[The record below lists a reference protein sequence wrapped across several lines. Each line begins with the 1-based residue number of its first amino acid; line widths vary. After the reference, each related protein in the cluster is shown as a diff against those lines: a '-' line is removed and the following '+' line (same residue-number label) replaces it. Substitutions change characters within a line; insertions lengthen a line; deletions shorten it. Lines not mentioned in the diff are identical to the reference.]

1 MPEFACGSCG
11 TCAAFVSAREMHGS
25 LLCFV
30 PLPPEKLKG
39 HLCGG
44 VPKAID
50 TKGSTSETCDWKW
63 LLFVVQLGGGS
74 D

>member
-1 MPEFACGSCG
+1 M
-11 TCAAFVSAREMHGS
+11 SALVMSDES

-39 HLCGG
+39 HLNGG
-44 VPKAID
+44 VLKAID

-63 LLFVVQLGGGS
+63 MLFVVQRVGCS

>member
-1 MPEFACGSCG
+1 MSDE
-11 TCAAFVSAREMHGS
+11 S

-30 PLPPEKLKG
+30 PLPAEKLKG
-39 HLCGG
+39 HLNGG
-44 VPKAID
+44 VLKAID

-63 LLFVVQLGGGS
+63 MLFVVQRVGCS